1 MMDKWIS
8 NNTVAKVLAL
18 VVSILLWIMVHM
30 DNNTLPMQSSASQVG
45 TSVINDVQVQPYG
58 FDEDK
63 YVLKSIE
70 PSTVSIEV
78 RGTRPDLLPSDSYK
92 AKVDLSQIKGAG
104 TVSLPLITDTPAS
117 VQYVSSTPS
126 VVKVTIEEKTSNAFV
141 PEIITQGEPAAG
153 YQKGTPVITDG
164 TDKVSVTLPQS
175 RLEDVQKVQGVISVA
190 DATDTVSKTV
200 ALAVYDKAGNVM
212 KDAVISPSS
221 VKAEVPI
228 GAATR
233 TLPLNL
239 SYTGQLPNSL
249 VLAGTEVS
257 ADQITVYGSESAL
270 AALGDSITASVDLS
284 SIEQAGTVTLTAK
297 LDLPEGTER
306 ISPSSVQVKITTE
319 EFSERVIQNVPIGLV
334 GTGSNLE
341 AVITKPQSK
350 QVSLNIKGS
359 PEALQAVKPEDI
371 KATANLNGRGPGT
384 YTIPVQI
391 VLPETV
397 SLTDPG
403 IKLNVTV
410 TITESANSSGAG
422 NGTGD
427 NGQSN
432 GAGTT
437 EEGEAESGAGTGTAV
452 PDSSNPEEQPG
463 TNSGTGNEQQP
474 DTPPAEGEQPEA
486 GTPPVSSN
494 EPTTPATPSTEENT
508 EQKQGAVSKNGET
521 TTSAKAVFSTTYH

>member
-92 AKVDLSQIKGAG
+92 AKVDLSQIKGPG
-104 TVSLPLITDTPAS
+104 TISLPLITDTPAS

-126 VVKVTIEEKTSNAFV
+126 VVKVTIEEKTSNVFV
-141 PEIITQGEPAAG
+141 PEIIAQGEPAEG
-153 YQKGTPVITDG
+153 YQKGAPVVTDG

-190 DATDTVSKTV
+190 GATDTVSKTV
-200 ALAVYDKAGNVM
+200 ALAVYDKSGNVM
-212 KDAVISPSS
+212 KDAIISPAA
-221 VKAEVPI
+221 VKVEVPI

-257 ADQITVYGSESAL
+257 ADEITVYGSESAL

-306 ISPSSVQVKITTE
+306 VSPSSVQVKITTE

-334 GTGSNLE
+334 GTGSNVE
-341 AVITKPQSK
+341 AIITKPQSK

-371 KATANLNGRGPGT
+371 KATANISGRGPGT

-403 IKLNVTV
+403 IKLNATV
-410 TITESANSSGAG
+410 TITEKAGSTGSDSG
-422 NGTGD
+422 TETD

-432 GAGTT
+432 GSSAA
-437 EEGEAESGAGTGTAV
+437 EEGEAQSGTGNPV
-452 PDSSNPEEQPG
+452 PDSSNPEQPG
-463 TNSGTGNEQQP
+463 SSTGTGSEQQP
-474 DTPPAEGEQPEA
+474 ETPSAEGTQPESSA
-486 GTPPVSSN
+486 PPLS
-494 EPTTPATPSTEENT
+494 STEPAQPVAPEEGT
-508 EQKQGAVSKNGET
+508 QQKQGSVNQNGET
-521 TTSAKAVFSTTYH
+521 TTSAKAVFTTTYH